1 MKSLLEG
8 KSILAVD
15 DEPDILG
22 VLEEEIKDACQSCSF
37 DKAVTYEQAMEKL
50 KNNTY
55 DIVILDIMG
64 VRGFDLLE
72 FGVKK
77 GLKVVM
83 LTAQALNADALQK
96 SYQMKAHGYLP
107 KDKLGEIVPFLED
120 VLQYDFSSGWR
131 RLLSKLENFFDKNI
145 EADWRNKIGYF

>member
-1 MKSLLEG
+1 
-8 KSILAVD
+8 
-15 DEPDILG
+15 
-22 VLEEEIKDACQSCSF
+22 
-37 DKAVTYEQAMEKL
+37 MEKL